1 MTSQPKIVFI
11 GSGNVA
17 THLASALVAAAKG
30 CVARIVSPN
39 YCHAAALAERVGAV
53 ASADI
58 ADIDTDAD
66 YVVICTADDAIAQ
79 VAAEMP
85 RLTHGLLVHT
95 SGSVDMSVLT
105 PGSDRVA
112 VMYPL
117 QTFSRDVDVNVAEV
131 PFFTE
136 ASDDASLR
144 DVDALAAMMSQ
155 TIIHADSDRRR
166 VLHVAAVLAC
176 NFTSYMLNCA
186 EQVLGSEQLPL
197 RLLKPLVQTTID
209 KCFDVGPERAQTG
222 PARRGDTEVVK
233 HHLAMLSDPELR
245 EIYRTISQAI
255 MRHFNP
261 DNSQRFT

>member
-1 MTSQPKIVFI
+1 MQPKIVFV

-17 THLASALVAAAKG
+17 THLAAALVAEAKG
-30 CVARIVSPN
+30 CVARVISPD
-39 YCHAAALAERVGAV
+39 YSHAAALADRVGAA

-79 VAAEMP
+79 VAAAMP

-95 SGSVDMSVLT
+95 SGSVDISVLT

-186 EQVLGSEQLPL
+186 ERVLASEQLPL

-233 HHLAMLSDPELR
+233 RHLAMLSDPELH
-245 EIYRTISQAI
+245 EMYHTISQDI
-255 MRHFNP
+255 MQHFHP
-261 DNSQRFT
+261 DINQQLT